1 MTFVIGDI
9 HGEISKLK
17 QLINHIYALDKNSQL
32 IFLGDYI
39 NKGED
44 SKAVLDYLIQL
55 DNAVFLMGNHEYY
68 YLKYL
73 ENGNFKE
80 QVYKYG
86 SETTFIDFD
95 MNLTNIKEK
104 LYIPYKAFFDNLKLY
119 YETDKYFISH
129 AGIDVNF
136 IAKSLNGIP
145 TEKFLFNRYDFFKYN
160 KKIRGK
166 IAIFGHTGFSYPYY
180 DGYKIGIDTA
190 ATYAKD
196 NPLTAYCSDDSTFI
210 NNLGDRYSLDE
221 LNLDKSPWINRIEPY
236 RLVKK

>member
-1 MTFVIGDI
+1 MIFVIGDI

-17 QLINHIYALDKNSQL
+17 QLINQIRTIDKNCQF

-44 SKAVLDYLIQL
+44 SKAVLDYLVQL
-55 DNAVFLMGNHEYY
+55 DNAIFLMGNHEYY

-73 ENGNFKE
+73 EDGSFRE

-86 SETTFIDFD
+86 HETTFVDFD
-95 MNLTNIKEK
+95 MDFTNMKEK
-104 LYIPYKAFFDNLKLY
+104 LYTPYKTFFDNLKLY

-136 IAKSLNGIP
+136 IEQELREIP
-145 TEKFLFNRYDFFKYN
+145 VDKFLFSRYDFFKYN
-160 KKIRGK
+160 KKTRGK
-166 IAIFGHTGFSYPYY
+166 IAIFGHTGFNYPYY
-180 DGYKIGIDTA
+180 DGFKIGLDTA
-190 ATYAKD
+190 AVYTKES
-196 NPLTAYCSDDSTFI
+196 PLTAYCINDSTFI

-221 LNLDKSPWINRIEPY
+221 LSLDRSPWINRIEPY
-236 RLVKK
+236 RLER